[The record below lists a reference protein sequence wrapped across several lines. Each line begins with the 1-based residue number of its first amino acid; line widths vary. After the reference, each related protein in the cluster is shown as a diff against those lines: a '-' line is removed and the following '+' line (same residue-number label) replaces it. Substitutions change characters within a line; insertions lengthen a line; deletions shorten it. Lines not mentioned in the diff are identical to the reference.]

1 MRQYINMEN
10 FNSDPKPG
18 RLILPLV
25 LIGMIA
31 TTFTFIN
38 RVATQNELEIIEENI
53 STDETAVE
61 TTEEPSTTSTTTTT
75 IPEDVVSYLEE
86 ITGEKIQAI
95 ELGKKVLETNQRWD
109 DKVTTYQEAQ
119 QEFQDFIDDFENF
132 AGIFSEPGPPS
143 SQASLVSTH
152 DELTILVNLIYEDTL
167 ELLEGL
173 TAPDTGERRT
183 AALESFNSNLDLFIE
198 RVEQIV
204 ASATSS

>member
-1 MRQYINMEN
+1 MEN

-25 LIGMIA
+25 LIGMFA
-31 TTFTFIN
+31 TTYTFIN
-38 RVATQNELEIIEENI
+38 RVATQNDLEIIEENI
-53 STDETAVE
+53 STEETAVE
-61 TTEEPSTTSTTTTT
+61 TIEEPTTTSTTTTT

-119 QEFQDFIDDFENF
+119 QEFQEFIDDFANF
-132 AGIFSEPGPPS
+132 VGVFTEPGPPA
-143 SQASLVSTH
+143 SQSSLVSTH

-173 TAPDTGERRT
+173 TAPDTGERRA
-183 AALESFNSNLDLFIE
+183 AALDSFNSNLDLFIE

-204 ASATSS
+204 ASTTSN

>member
-1 MRQYINMEN
+1 MEN

-31 TTFTFIN
+31 TTYTFIN
-38 RVATQNELEIIEENI
+38 RVATQNDLEIVSESNIVEEAPV
-53 STDETAVE
+53 EAVE
-61 TTEEPSTTSTTTTT
+61 ESTTSTSTTTT
-75 IPEDVVSYLEE
+75 IPEETVQYLEE

-109 DKVTTYQEAQ
+109 DKATTYQEAQ
-119 QEFQDFIDDFENF
+119 VEFQEFIDDFADF
-132 AGIFSEPGPPS
+132 VVVFTSPGPPS
-143 SQASLVSTH
+143 SDASLSSSH
-152 DELTILVNLIYEDTL
+152 DELTILVNLIYEDTE

-173 TAPDTGERRT
+173 TAPDTGERRS

-198 RVEQIV
+198 RIEQIV

>member
-1 MRQYINMEN
+1 MQN
-10 FNSDPKPG
+10 FNPDPKPG

-31 TTFTFIN
+31 TTYTFIN
-38 RVATQNELEIIEENI
+38 RVATQNDLELVESEEVTEEI
-53 STDETAVE
+53 STEPVEET
-61 TTEEPSTTSTTTTT
+61 TTSTSTTTT
-75 IPEDVVSYLEE
+75 IPEEVVKYLEE

-109 DKVTTYQEAQ
+109 DKTTTYQEAQ
-119 QEFQDFIDDFENF
+119 QEFQEFIDDFANF
-132 AGIFSEPGPPS
+132 VSVFTEPGPPVVQSNLNS
-143 SQASLVSTH
+143 SH
-152 DELTILVNLIYEDTL
+152 DELVILVNLIYEDTQ

>member
-1 MRQYINMEN
+1 MQN
-10 FNSDPKPG
+10 FESDPKPG

-31 TTFTFIN
+31 TTYTFIN
-38 RVATQNELEIIEENI
+38 RVATQNNLEIID
-53 STDETAVE
+53 SSVV
-61 TTEEPSTTSTTTTT
+61 TEETVAEVVEEPTTSTSTTTT
-75 IPEDVVSYLEE
+75 IPEETVQYLEE

-119 QEFQDFIDDFENF
+119 AEFQEFIDDFADF
-132 AGIFSEPGPPS
+132 VVVFTSPGPPS
-143 SQASLVSTH
+143 SDASLSSSH
-152 DELTILVNLIYEDTL
+152 DELAILVNLIYEDTE

-173 TAPDTGERRT
+173 TAPDTGERRS

-198 RVEQIV
+198 RIEQVV

>member
-1 MRQYINMEN
+1 MQN
-10 FNSDPKPG
+10 FETDPKPG

-31 TTFTFIN
+31 TTYTFIN
-38 RVATQNELEIIEENI
+38 RVATQNNLEIVD
-53 STDETAVE
+53 SSVV
-61 TTEEPSTTSTTTTT
+61 TEETVAEVVEEPTTSTSTTTT
-75 IPEDVVSYLEE
+75 IPEETVQYLEE

-109 DKVTTYQEAQ
+109 DKATTYQEAQ
-119 QEFQDFIDDFENF
+119 VEFQEFIDDFADF
-132 AGIFSEPGPPS
+132 VVVFTSPGPPS
-143 SQASLVSTH
+143 SDARLSSSH
-152 DELTILVNLIYEDTL
+152 DELTILVNLIYEDTE

-173 TAPDTGERRT
+173 TAPDTGERRS

-198 RVEQIV
+198 RIEQIV

>member
-1 MRQYINMEN
+1 MEN

-31 TTFTFIN
+31 TTYTFIN
-38 RVATQNELEIIEENI
+38 RVATQNDLEIVSDSDIAEE
-53 STDETAVE
+53 APVE
-61 TTEEPSTTSTTTTT
+61 TVEETTTSTSTTTT
-75 IPEDVVSYLEE
+75 IPEETVQYLEE

-119 QEFQDFIDDFENF
+119 VEFQKFIDDFADF
-132 AGIFSEPGPPS
+132 VVVFTSPGPPS
-143 SQASLVSTH
+143 SNASLSSSH
-152 DELTILVNLIYEDTL
+152 DELTILVNLIYEDTE

-173 TAPDTGERRT
+173 TAPDTGERRS

-204 ASATSS
+204 ASVTSN